1 MAGEQQYPIRWD
13 LTGEDA
19 IVQGVTWRRYR
30 AITYLVGSTL
40 TVFNTTGY
48 TAQMTIRADYPPSP
62 VLVSTATGIIVSLG
76 ALTTSDGRPYSIGI
90 VIPRSVTEDL
100 VEWGLGRWD
109 LWITDPFGN
118 RDPVYHGNATLER
131 SVT

>member
-1 MAGEQQYPIRWD
+1 MTGEQQYPIRWD

-30 AITYLVGSTL
+30 AITYMVGSTL

-62 VLVSTATGIIVSLG
+62 VLASHTTGIIVSLG
-76 ALTTSDGRPYSIGI
+76 ALTTSDGQPYSIGI
-90 VIPRSVTEDL
+90 TIPQSATTALTDF
-100 VEWGLGRWD
+100 GIGKWD
-109 LWITDPFGN
+109 LILIDSFGS
-118 RDPVYHGNATLER
+118 REMVYHGNAALER
-131 SVT
+131 SVS